1 MYTLS
6 NVYSK
11 QRLLFCSL
19 MWTRLLLLNTF
30 WRSHTDTH
38 ASGMWGKREPRHRV
52 QEQDS
57 SKSSSWPLV
66 ATFLFAGKMWQTS
79 LPPDFCSNQRTLYT
93 ETTPQVH
100 GSLPR
105 QRYHHKHSVLFFFF
119 FSFFTDSKDQTLHTG
134 RIGHSPEDACNV
146 APLKVKQ
153 RALDRKDYH

>member
-52 QEQDS
+52 QEQDF

-66 ATFLFAGKMWQTS
+66 ATFLFAGKTWQTS
-79 LPPDFCSNQRTLYT
+79 LPPDFCSNQRALYT

-105 QRYHHKHSVLFFFF
+105 QQYHHKHSVLF
-119 FSFFTDSKDQTLHTG
+119 FFTDSKDQTLHTG